1 MIRYLKGT
9 VQETIERGIVLLTN
23 GIGYEVHLPPTA
35 RHSFDEE
42 ARKAQGE
49 KTPVELFIS
58 NRASQQQPV
67 PRLFGFQHVLER
79 DFFEELIDVSKIGG
93 STALDAMSI
102 PVPQIARAIVN
113 GDAKTIRSLKGIG
126 EKKADMII
134 AELKRRVAKYAL
146 LREDAAAVGPEPLD
160 FKIEV
165 RETLVKQLQFKPQEA
180 HRLIELAVK
189 ENPAMQSA
197 EELFDEVLRLHK

>member
-1 MIRYLKGT
+1 MIRFLKGT
-9 VQETIERGIVLLTN
+9 LMSKTDRGLVVLSN
-23 GIGYEVHLPPTA
+23 GVGYEVELPVTTRRIYA
-35 RHSFDEE
+35 GKSEDEDV
-42 ARKAQGE
+42 K
-49 KTPVELFIS
+49 LYIS
-58 NRASQQQPV
+58 YRATQQNPV
-67 PRLFGFQHVLER
+67 PRLFGFDRELER
-79 DFFEELIDVSKIGG
+79 DFFEELIDVSEIGG

-134 AELKRRVAKYAL
+134 AKLKRRVAKYAL
-146 LREDAAAVGPEPLD
+146 LSDDAVAVSEPVD
-160 FKIEV
+160 FKVDV

-180 HRLIELAVK
+180 QRLIDLAIK
-189 ENPAMQSA
+189 ETPAIKSA